1 MRSSVLFQSCVTQ
14 NCNITLIQLALRER
28 RRSTSKIASQYV
40 HVVSIPPQRSPRR
53 TFGRFLRLWHALNV
67 DVIRISV
74 VIKEL
79 LIISLASW
87 FAYPRIFWYNRQQHT
102 YLCLFICT
110 VHLPHSKAMATAIAT
125 QQQPIY
131 PSSFPSSKEQRAQH
145 LQYLQSFAYQST
157 QVRSKFFQ
165 RIGITSPLQA
175 SAPKH
180 RRNNS
185 TRDILSTNRFEVP
198 LKYKYDHKKKSKEQH
213 QIQQLPSSLMKILPS
228 HPEGKKKRSVG
239 FAETVT
245 VAPIPMRNEYSD
257 RIKAKLWS
265 DRVELCEAVGKLISH
280 NMISY
285 VHNIVSDSSHTI
297 CSLDLHFFINE
308 HISQRET

>member
-1 MRSSVLFQSCVTQ
+1 
-14 NCNITLIQLALRER
+14 
-28 RRSTSKIASQYV
+28 
-40 HVVSIPPQRSPRR
+40 
-53 TFGRFLRLWHALNV
+53 
-67 DVIRISV
+67 
-74 VIKEL
+74 
-79 LIISLASW
+79 
-87 FAYPRIFWYNRQQHT
+87 
-102 YLCLFICT
+102 
-110 VHLPHSKAMATAIAT
+110 MATAIAT

-131 PSSFPSSKEQRAQH
+131 PASFPSSKEQRAQH

-175 SAPKH
+175 SASKH

-257 RIKAKLWS
+257 RIKAKLWT
-265 DRVELCEAVGKLISH
+265 DRVELCEAVGKLTYH

-285 VHNIVSDSSHTI
+285 VHIVSDIHSSKRCTSHTV
-297 CSLDLHFFINE
+297 CSLDLLFFINE
-308 HISQRET
+308 HLTERNLTEFASENYNWRNVYHEEEMYICKHTQELIHPIHIEHGLYSFGTGGHCQRSSYYDYDDNKMSYNNARSSKMSYNNTRDEDLWECMKSARRPTRTRRR

>member
-1 MRSSVLFQSCVTQ
+1 
-14 NCNITLIQLALRER
+14 
-28 RRSTSKIASQYV
+28 
-40 HVVSIPPQRSPRR
+40 
-53 TFGRFLRLWHALNV
+53 
-67 DVIRISV
+67 
-74 VIKEL
+74 
-79 LIISLASW
+79 
-87 FAYPRIFWYNRQQHT
+87 
-102 YLCLFICT
+102 
-110 VHLPHSKAMATAIAT
+110 MATAIAT

-285 VHNIVSDSSHTI
+285 VHIVSDIHSLKDVYLTLFALLIFIFSSTNTSHREKLDRI
-297 CSLDLHFFINE
+297 CI
-308 HISQRET
+308 RELQLA

>member
-1 MRSSVLFQSCVTQ
+1 M
-14 NCNITLIQLALRER
+14 
-28 RRSTSKIASQYV
+28 

-87 FAYPRIFWYNRQQHT
+87 FAYPRIFRYNRQQHT

-175 SAPKH
+175 SASKH

-265 DRVELCEAVGKLISH
+265 DRVELCEAVGKITYLIICTLCILLVIFIPRKMYISH
-280 NMISY
+280 
-285 VHNIVSDSSHTI
+285 
-297 CSLDLHFFINE
+297 CRLL
-308 HISQRET
+308 